1 MCYLEL
7 FGRADDV
14 QPRHLTDTAEFLKLA
29 RDIAYHILATLENNV

>member
-14 QPRHLTDTAEFLKLA
+14 QPRHLTAEFLKLV